1 MKKKLLAV
9 LAAACVLVTAC
20 GDKVSMEKVPLP
32 TETTVSTS
40 TEVLD
45 STAAPSGIADSAQS
59 QPTDSSSP
67 TDISEVAGYLKT
79 FTVTSCRGTA
89 YAYAMSQEEIDGCI
103 GTTLSYQPSLFL
115 YNGEPVEL
123 PQDGYLEEAYPTD
136 QFTQDFKTTASDLG
150 IEEEEV
156 LSVTLNVEGNI
167 FGNYF
172 YVLDDDTILVYYEG
186 VFFEGKAMSE

>member
-1 MKKKLLAV
+1 MKKKLLVV
-9 LAAACVLVTAC
+9 LAVACVLVTAC

-45 STAAPSGIADSAQS
+45 STAAPSGSTDSAQS
-59 QPTDSSSP
+59 QPTGADA
-67 TDISEVAGYLKT
+67 TDAAEDTGYLKT

-123 PQDGYLEEAYPTD
+123 PQDGYIEEAYPTD
-136 QFTQDFKTTASDLG
+136 QFPQDFKTTASDLG
-150 IEEEEV
+150 IDEEEV

-186 VFFEGKAMSE
+186 VFFEGKAMPE